1 MSEALRTIF
10 AEFGFKVDDAQLEEL
25 NKRLKVTADKTKKL
39 PADTDKA
46 AKGTKRLGEESK
58 KAAKEIKSL
67 GDVASGVGD
76 AITGRLGDALRKQSP
91 RIHALAGLFNASSE
105 AVGKVF
111 VGATLAAVG
120 AMGLGIHAAV
130 DFANA
135 FSEQS
140 EALRDT
146 ATDLRITT
154 TQLQEFDHAAA
165 QSGVG
170 VERMRSGITK
180 FSTDLRAAER
190 YGNGTTFLLRRLGI
204 QARDASGHI
213 RPMGDIM
220 DEVAIALPR
229 IENPLRRT
237 RVAVRLF
244 GEAGRR
250 MVDVLHEGPGGIR
263 ALRDELEELGGGITP
278 EAALA
283 AREYTRAMERQ
294 GRATDSLRSVFA
306 TSLLPVLT
314 WVIDKITKAEG
325 WFARLTRGTHLV
337 QVGLVALGIAGAA
350 VAASMIATWA
360 PVLAPFLAAGAAV
373 AGLALAF
380 DDLWTFIEGGDSV
393 LGRFLDK
400 YAGKNFSAQYAHE
413 VREEWKWIAEHIK
426 AAYEYLEKIGGVFT
440 LLSPVSGR
448 IRAALAGLGISS
460 VEGGGAAGAVQRLN
474 ASRGRPEVPAG
485 DWSETGAAPPSVRI
499 RPRTGPRL
507 RPVPAT
513 VDAPPVG
520 VTFGGNAMR
529 DTGGLFSVA
538 APVPPT
544 RAVAA
549 PGAVSHNTSS
559 RTIVRQIRQGDINVN
574 GITDPNAVAARVRQI
589 QQEQERAERDAAH
602 PLEDDG

>member
-25 NKRLKVTADKTKKL
+25 NKRLKITADKTKKL
-39 PADTDKA
+39 PADSDKA
-46 AKGTKRLGEESK
+46 AKGTKKLGDESK

-67 GDVASGVGD
+67 GDVVSGAGD
-76 AITGRLGDALRKQSP
+76 AITGHLGDALRKQNP

-263 ALRDELEELGGGITP
+263 ALRDELEDLGGGITP

-325 WFARLTRGTHLV
+325 WFARLTRGTHIV

-350 VAASMIATWA
+350 VAAGLLATWA
-360 PVLAPFLAAGAAV
+360 PVIAPFLAAGAAV

-393 LGRFLDK
+393 LGRFIDK
-400 YAGKNFSAQYAHE
+400 YMGKGFSAQYAHE
-413 VREEWKWIAEHIK
+413 VREEWKWIADHIR
-426 AAYEYLEKIGGVFT
+426 AAWEYLDKIGGIMTVI
-440 LLSPVSGR
+440 SPASGR
-448 IRAALAGLGISS
+448 IRALFGQISP
-460 VEGGGAAGAVQRLN
+460 ENGGAAGAVSRLN
-474 ASRGRPEVPAG
+474 ASRAPR
-485 DWSETGAAPPSVRI
+485 AAPPR
-499 RPRTGPRL
+499 GPR
-507 RPVPAT
+507 VTAAPAS
-513 VDAPPVG
+513 VDLPPVAG
-520 VTFGGNAMR
+520 VAFGGNAMR
-529 DTGGLFSVA
+529 DTGGLLSVA

-549 PGAVSHNTSS
+549 PGAVSHSTSS
-559 RTIVRQIRQGDINVN
+559 RTIVRQIRQGDINVH